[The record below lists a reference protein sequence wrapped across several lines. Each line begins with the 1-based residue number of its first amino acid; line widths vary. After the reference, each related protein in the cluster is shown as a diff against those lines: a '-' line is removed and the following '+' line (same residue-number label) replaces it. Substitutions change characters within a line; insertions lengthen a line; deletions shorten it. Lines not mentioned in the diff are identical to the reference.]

1 MKLIGWG
8 MLVVL
13 LDFRYGGVD
22 VVVDL
27 AGWLMLY
34 FGLRRLWRLDNAFR
48 VACGFAFVGAVASLP
63 ELLPLLGGRP
73 VFGGEI
79 RLVLLTVV
87 GGMVIILTC
96 TGLMRAADKA
106 GDRSLEQRARWLRGV
121 EAVSVVLSLLIGQ
134 RQVVVSGGDR
144 IGEVVGLLSF
154 LSVGLAFVA
163 LVWFVLLVFSQNV
176 VKAATVGSQA
186 IT

>member
-8 MLVVL
+8 LIVVL
-13 LDFRYGGVD
+13 LDFRYDNFD

-34 FGLRRLWRLDNAFR
+34 FGLRRHWRLDNAFR
-48 VACGFAFVGAVASLP
+48 LAAGFASVGAIASLP
-63 ELLPLLGGRP
+63 ELLPLLGDRP
-73 VFGGEI
+73 VFGGEL
-79 RLVLLTVV
+79 RLAVLIVV

-96 TGLMRAADKA
+96 TGLMRVADKA
-106 GDRSLEQRARWLRGV
+106 GDLSLERRARWLRGT
-121 EAVSVVLSLLIGQ
+121 EAVSVVVSLLIGP
-134 RQVVVSGGDR
+134 RQIAVSGGDR
-144 IGEVVGLLSF
+144 MGDVVGLLSL

-163 LVWFVLLVFSQNV
+163 VVWFVLLVFSQNV
-176 VKAATVGSQA
+176 VGSTTGSSQA

>member
-13 LDFRYGGVD
+13 VDFRYGNVD

-27 AGWLMLY
+27 VGWLMLY

-63 ELLPLLGGRP
+63 ELFPL
-73 VFGGEI
+73 FGGAVGVGGEL
-79 RLVLLTVV
+79 RLAVLIVV

-96 TGLMRAADKA
+96 TGLMRVADQA
-106 GDRSLEQRARWLRGV
+106 GDHSLEQRARWLRGV
-121 EAVSVVLSLLIGQ
+121 EAVSVVLSLLIGP
-134 RQVVVSGGDR
+134 RQIVVSGGDR
-144 IGEVVGLLSF
+144 MGDVVGLLSF
-154 LSVGLAFVA
+154 LSLGLAFVA
-163 LVWFVLLVFSQNV
+163 VVWFVVLVFSQNV
-176 VKAATVGSQA
+176 VGSPTERSQA

>member
-13 LDFRYGGVD
+13 VDFRYENVD
-22 VVVDL
+22 LVVDL

-34 FGLRRLWRLDNAFR
+34 FGLRRFWRLDNAFR

-63 ELLPLLGGRP
+63 ELFPLVGGP
-73 VFGGEI
+73 AGVGGEL
-79 RLVLLTVV
+79 RLALLIVV

-96 TGLMRAADKA
+96 TGLMRVADKA

-121 EAVSVVLSLLIGQ
+121 AAVSVVVSLLIGP
-134 RQVVVSGGDR
+134 RQIVVSGGDR
-144 IGEVVGLLSF
+144 IGDVVGLLSF
-154 LSVGLAFVA
+154 LSAGLVFVA
-163 LVWFVLLVFSQNV
+163 VVWFVLLVFSQNV
-176 VKAATVGSQA
+176 IETATERSQA